1 MLFTD
6 GQLFFLGLIA
16 VTIVYIIVRYFDKH
30 PSPPECQH
38 KWETTQII
46 EKEIFRQGIMI
57 KQHTYVQTCREC
69 GKVKG
74 TILP

>member
-6 GQLFFLGLIA
+6 GQLFYLGIIT
-16 VTIVYIIVRYFDKH
+16 VIIVYIIVRYLDRQPKA
-30 PSPPECQH
+30 SKCQH

-69 GKVKG
+69 GEVKG